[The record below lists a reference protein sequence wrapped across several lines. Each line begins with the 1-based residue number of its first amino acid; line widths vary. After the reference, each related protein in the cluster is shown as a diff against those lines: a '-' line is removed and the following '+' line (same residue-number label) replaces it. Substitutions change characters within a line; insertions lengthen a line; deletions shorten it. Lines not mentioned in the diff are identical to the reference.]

1 MKSKVKT
8 VAANEILHFINERPI
23 SVLRAGNGLEFEFN
37 MLLSDQLQTKYH
49 NAIGM
54 GRIDISKID
63 LSQEPYRFFYHA
75 WMKSL
80 GLQKQAS
87 VLPGYYIFAD
97 GGIVGYHPGTLEPT
111 EFDDKL
117 TAVSQV
123 AGLIAGL
130 LVGIVEKSFEKGL
143 RAFITAIEAPQALKI
158 LKFIEEVLGN
168 RGTKEKTKR
177 QTEVVK
183 SELEKAYALL
193 GVKSTATDEEVQKA
207 RRMMMKKYHPDLHPS
222 ETEKYNR
229 ISSEINNAFDF
240 IMQARKKA

>member
-1 MKSKVKT
+1 MKSNVKT
-8 VAANEILHFINERPI
+8 VGPKDILHFINERPI

-37 MLLSDQLQTKYH
+37 MLLSTQLETRYR
-49 NAIGM
+49 NTVGM
-54 GRIDISKID
+54 GRIDISRID
-63 LSQEPYRFFYHA
+63 LSQEPNRFFYQA

-97 GGIVGYHPGTLEPT
+97 GGIVGYHPGTLEQT

-123 AGLIAGL
+123 TGLIAGL
-130 LVGIVEKSFEKGL
+130 VVGIIEKSFEKGL
-143 RAFITAIEAPQALKI
+143 KTFVTAIEAPQALKI

-168 RGTKEKTKR
+168 RETKQKTKR

-193 GVKSTATDEEVQKA
+193 GVQSTAPDKEVQKA
-207 RRMMMKKYHPDLHPS
+207 RNKMMMKYHPDLHPN
-222 ETEKYNR
+222 EAEKYNR
-229 ISSEINNAFDF
+229 ISSEINNAYDF
-240 IMQARKKA
+240 IMQSRKKA